1 MGHDD
6 DAPGR
11 GELPGLD
18 VPALS
23 AWLDVER
30 PGLRTGP
37 LRAELVAGGRS
48 NLTYAL
54 DDDVHRWVLRRPPLG
69 HVLATAH
76 DMTREHTVISA
87 LAGSAVPVPAT
98 VLLHADP
105 ALLGAPFYVME
116 RVQGQVLRTRDDLL
130 GVPADDREPLSRAL
144 VGTLAALHDVD
155 VEAAGL
161 ADFGR
166 PDGFMARQVSRWS
179 RQLDASRSRDLPG
192 IERLRDGL
200 AGSVPPALSTTVV
213 HGDFRLDNLLVHPDD
228 HGVAAVLDW
237 EMATLG
243 DPLADVG
250 LLAVYWGTGSAHAG
264 LGPVAALPATVPG
277 YPDAATL
284 AGWYAELTGRDL
296 ARIPW
301 YVGFGYFKL
310 AVILEGIHYR
320 WTQGMTVGSG
330 FDQVGDVVPGL
341 VAAGLEAL
349 AADQGG
355 PDPL

>member
-6 DAPGR
+6 DALAG

-18 VPALS
+18 VAALS

-69 HVLATAH
+69 HFLATAH

-87 LAGSAVPVPAT
+87 LTGSAVPVPAT
-98 VLLHADP
+98 VVLHADP
-105 ALLGAPFYVME
+105 DLLGALFYVME
-116 RVQGQVLRTRDDLL
+116 RVPGQVLRTRDDLL
-130 GVPADDREPLSRAL
+130 SVPANDRETLSRAL

-155 VEAAGL
+155 VDAAGL
-161 ADFGR
+161 SGFGR

-200 AGSVPPALSTTVV
+200 ATSVPPARSTAVV
-213 HGDFRLDNLLVHPDD
+213 HGDFRLDNLLVRPEDRS
-228 HGVAAVLDW
+228 VAAVLDW

-284 AGWYAELTGRDL
+284 TGWYADLTGRDL
-296 ARIPW
+296 SRIPW
-301 YVGFGYFKL
+301 YVGFGYLKL

-341 VAAGLEAL
+341 VVAGLEAL
-349 AADQGG
+349 AADQA
-355 PDPL
+355 

>member
-6 DAPGR
+6 GAPAAGQ
-11 GELPGLD
+11 LPGLD
-18 VPALS
+18 VAALS
-23 AWLDVER
+23 AWIDRER
-30 PGLRTGP
+30 PGLRSGP

-87 LAGSAVPVPAT
+87 LAGSTVPVPGT

-105 ALLGAPFYVME
+105 GLLGAPFYVMQ
-116 RVQGQVLRTRDDLL
+116 RVEGRVLRTREDLL
-130 GVPADDREPLSRAL
+130 NVPDEDREALSRAL
-144 VGTLAALHDVD
+144 VATLAALHDVD
-155 VEAAGL
+155 VDAVGL
-161 ADFGR
+161 AGFGR
-166 PDGFMARQVSRWS
+166 PEGFMARQVSRWS
-179 RQLDASRSRDLPG
+179 RQLEASRSRELPG
-192 IERLRDGL
+192 IARLQDGL
-200 AGSVPPALSTTVV
+200 AASVPPARSTTVV
-213 HGDFRLDNLLVHPDD
+213 HGDFRLDNLIIGPD
-228 HGVAAVLDW
+228 GRSVAAVLDW

-264 LGPVAALPATVPG
+264 LGPVAALPASVPG

-296 ARIPW
+296 SRIPW
-301 YVGFGYFKL
+301 YVGFGYLKL

-320 WTQGMTVGSG
+320 WTQGLTVGSG
-330 FDQVGDVVPGL
+330 FDEVGDVVPGL

-349 AADQGG
+349 AADQGAAS
-355 PDPL
+355 

>member
-6 DAPGR
+6 DAPAS

-18 VPALS
+18 VAALS
-23 AWLDVER
+23 AWIDRER
-30 PGLRTGP
+30 PGLRSGP

-87 LAGSAVPVPAT
+87 LAGSTVPVPGT

-105 ALLGAPFYVME
+105 GLLGAPFYVMQ
-116 RVQGQVLRTRDDLL
+116 RVEGRVLRTREDLL
-130 GVPADDREPLSRAL
+130 NVPDEDREALSRAL
-144 VGTLAALHDVD
+144 VATLAALHDVD
-155 VEAAGL
+155 VDAVGL
-161 ADFGR
+161 AGFGR
-166 PDGFMARQVSRWS
+166 PEGFMARQVSRWS
-179 RQLDASRSRDLPG
+179 RQLEASRSRELPG
-192 IERLRDGL
+192 IARLQDGL
-200 AGSVPPALSTTVV
+200 AASVPPARSTTVV
-213 HGDFRLDNLLVHPDD
+213 HGDFRLDNLIIGPD
-228 HGVAAVLDW
+228 GRSVAAVLDW

-264 LGPVAALPATVPG
+264 LGPVAALPASVPG

-296 ARIPW
+296 SRIPW
-301 YVGFGYFKL
+301 YVGFGYLKL

-320 WTQGMTVGSG
+320 WTQGLTVGSG
-330 FDQVGDVVPGL
+330 FDEVGDVVPGL

-349 AADQGG
+349 AADQGAAS
-355 PDPL
+355 